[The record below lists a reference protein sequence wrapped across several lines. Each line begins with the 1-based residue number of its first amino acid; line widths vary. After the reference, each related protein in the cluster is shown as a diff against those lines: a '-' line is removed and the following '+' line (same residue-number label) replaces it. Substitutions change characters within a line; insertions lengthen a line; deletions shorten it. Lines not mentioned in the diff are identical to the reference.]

1 MSKPTPPPSTPT
13 QKRATVRIGLPV
25 KPSAKD
31 TIRISLPPAKVDA
44 AQQTQPIAPPTQR
57 TPATPP
63 VPVMPQGVKPI
74 VPVAPAQAPVAP
86 TQQAPVAPAQPV
98 APPVA
103 PTQQAP
109 VAPAQ
114 PPVAPAQPPVAPAQ
128 PPVAPAQ
135 PPAVSQNLQNLIDGA
150 EVGNVSAAQKQP
162 VAPVQPQVGTVVES
176 IPDKPKPPIPDQGVA
191 TDHPA
196 PIPEPVKPVVEI
208 RQKTE
213 PQKLETKDYDV
224 ADLILATVAFIAT
237 TVTTVYLALI

>member
-63 VPVMPQGVKPI
+63 APATPPVPVMPQGVKPI

-86 TQQAPVAPAQPV
+86 TQQV
-98 APPVA
+98 
-103 PTQQAP
+103 
-109 VAPAQ
+109 
-114 PPVAPAQPPVAPAQ
+114 PVAPAQ

-150 EVGNVSAAQKQP
+150 EVGNVNAAQQQA

-176 IPDKPKPPIPDQGVA
+176 IPDKPKPQIPDQGVA
-191 TDHPA
+191 TDQPA
-196 PIPEPVKPVVEI
+196 PIPEPVKPAVEI

-213 PQKLETKDYDV
+213 PQKLKTKDYDL
-224 ADLILATVAFIAT
+224 ADLILATVAFIVT

>member
-1 MSKPTPPPSTPT
+1 MSKPTPPPSTPPPSTPT

-74 VPVAPAQAPVAP
+74 VPVAPAQA
-86 TQQAPVAPAQPV
+86 
-98 APPVA
+98 PVA